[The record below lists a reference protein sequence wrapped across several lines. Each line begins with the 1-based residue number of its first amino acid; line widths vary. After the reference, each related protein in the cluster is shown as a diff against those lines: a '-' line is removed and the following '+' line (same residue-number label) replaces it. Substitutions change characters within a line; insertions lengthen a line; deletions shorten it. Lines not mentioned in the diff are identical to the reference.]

1 MTTHRITLNID
12 CRELAAQ
19 HLGAP
24 AARAGRAMQW
34 LCPFHD
40 DRATPSFTVYANGYI
55 CFGCGARGNAL
66 GLVMALEQVDLP
78 AAAERLGW
86 EGLRPGKRRDPGR
99 ALAGWR
105 DAAWQ
110 WATWQ
115 LVHEAAARLVA
126 KHPGRSPEEHSE
138 RAASRRPEAGAD
150 WRAREAGR
158 AYLAGRGLEPATWQ
172 AWRLGYAPSVRRY
185 RKVGGRW
192 QAEPLG
198 PAITLPWVRGEVV
211 KALQYRLIEHPSL
224 RYWQR
229 AGGERTLFG
238 LDLLAGRP
246 ALVAVEGELN
256 AASLWQAI
264 HERADVVSFGPQSN
278 LGQAAPALRRLA
290 ARYPFVVAWADEAH
304 VARAALEIMG
314 RGGLALRSP
323 EGRDAND
330 LLRAGLLGELM
341 AAVLS

>member
-1 MTTHRITLNID
+1 
-12 CRELAAQ
+12 
-19 HLGAP
+19 
-24 AARAGRAMQW
+24 
-34 LCPFHD
+34 
-40 DRATPSFTVYANGYI
+40 
-55 CFGCGARGNAL
+55 
-66 GLVMALEQVDLP
+66 MALEHVDLL
-78 AAAERLGW
+78 AARERLGW
-86 EGLRPGKRRDPGR
+86 EALPPAKRRDPGR
-99 ALAGWR
+99 SLAGWR

-115 LVHEAAARLVA
+115 MVHEAEARLGG
-126 KHPGRSPEEHSE
+126 P
-138 RAASRRPEAGAD
+138 AG
-150 WRAREAGR
+150 EAGR
-158 AYLAGRGLEPATWQ
+158 SYLAGRGLEVATWQ
-172 AWRLGYAPSVRRY
+172 AWRLGYAPAIRCW

-198 PAITLPWVRGEVV
+198 PAITLPWARGEVV
-211 KALQYRLIEHPSL
+211 KALQYRLIDHPRL

-246 ALVAVEGELN
+246 ALVVVEGELN
-256 AASLWQAI
+256 ALSLWQVV

-278 LGQAAPALRRLA
+278 LGQAAPTLRRLA
-290 ARYPFVVAWADEAH
+290 QRYPFVVAWADETG

>member
-1 MTTHRITLNID
+1 MLITSHRTALAID

-19 HLGAP
+19 YLGQP
-24 AARAGRAMQW
+24 AARARRAWQW

-40 DRATPSFTVYANGYI
+40 DRATPSLTVYADGYI

-66 GLVMALEQVDLP
+66 DLVMALEHVDLP
-78 AAAERLGW
+78 AARERLSW
-86 EGLRPGKRRDPGR
+86 DGLRPGKRRDPDR

-115 LVHEAAARLVA
+115 TVHEAAVQLAG
-126 KHPGRSPEEHSE
+126 PQGEE
-138 RAASRRPEAGAD
+138 A
-150 WRAREAGR
+150 R
-158 AYLAGRGLEPATWQ
+158 AYLAGRGLEAATWQ
-172 AWRLGYAPSVRRY
+172 AWRLGYLPQVRRW

-198 PAITLPWVRGEVV
+198 PAITLPWNWRGTI

-229 AGGERTLFG
+229 AGGQRTLFG
-238 LDLLAGRP
+238 LDRLAGRP
-246 ALVAVEGELN
+246 ALVVVEGELN
-256 AASLWQAI
+256 AASLWQVV
-264 HERADVVSFGPQSN
+264 HECADVVSFGPQGN
-278 LGQAAPALRRLA
+278 LGPAAPYLRRLA
-290 ARYPFVVAWADEAH
+290 ARYRFVVAWADEAH
-304 VARAALEIMG
+304 MARAALETMQQ
-314 RGGLALRSP
+314 RGLALRSP
-323 EGRDAND
+323 AGRDASD

-341 AAVLS
+341 AVVLGRLDR